1 MLVTIRRRTTCR
13 HCLLP
18 LALWPAL
25 ASYASTPPDIASVAG
40 AAASVEQPTNDA
52 EGARTA
58 APSTAATAADTPHR
72 TTTLD
77 SINVT
82 AQKRVE
88 RVQDVPIA
96 ISVFSAQA
104 LDDFKIDSGSELLRA
119 TPNVN
124 FSKSNFAGYNFSIR
138 GIGTKALSVASDPA
152 VAISFNGMP
161 LVRNRLFE
169 QEYFDVDRVEVLR
182 GPQGTLYG
190 RNAIG
195 GVVNMLPN
203 LPSTDSFEGYVK
215 AENGNFNSRRGQAMF
230 NVPLGDTF
238 AVRVAGAFT
247 QRDGFDYNTQ
257 TERAVNGRDLWS
269 ARASALWTPNE
280 RVTASLIWEHFQED
294 DDRSRTGKQLCTRDR
309 GPSSVAGYDLSNT
322 PWANVY
328 LSQGC
333 LPGSL
338 YDDEAY
344 GTPNGGSLPQ
354 MLGAASIGTPMG
366 YRPGSR
372 TPIWAIGGPKDRPI
386 DPFGDKPQSRDLR
399 EIATDY
405 DPRFKADNDV
415 VQLNLD
421 VDLNEHLTFTSQTG
435 YSRDSYWSTQDYGRY
450 PSDPIFNDSDGLVDL
465 QGNPVYPITPGGV
478 YNDPQLGP
486 SKGMLSADLVD
497 ARSHQWSQEFRLR
510 SQFDGRFN
518 FNVGVNYLDFKI
530 DESYYVFNNLYS
542 MLAELFYN
550 RGAGIGKP
558 PLDCEPGY
566 SKPQLSGKPTSCIYI
581 DPNPIDSLDGDGHN
595 YFRSRNVA
603 QTRSLGVFGEGYW
616 QLTDTLK
623 LTTGLRHTWDR
634 KTTTPYP
641 TQLLLAPDYRAGGF
655 VNSGYPAAEDIVQ
668 KWGETTGRV
677 VLDWTPDIGFTDHTL
692 IYASYSRGYK
702 AGGTNS
708 PLIGGDRDYLTFN
721 DADPR
726 FRPEFVNA
734 FELGT
739 KNTLADGRVQLS
751 ASAFYYDYK
760 DYQVSQIVDR
770 ATLNENFDATLYG
783 LDLEAAWQVTEQL
796 RLNANMG
803 YLKTRIANGE
813 QSIDVLDRT
822 QGNPDWVVVRPWLQQ
837 SSNCIAP
844 ADVVRKI
851 LEAIESSR
859 GIINY
864 NHLNQLCNSKNG
876 LTGGDLLAGEPGSN
890 YLGFSYDPNID
901 APNGGRGFMTDL
913 GGNELPN
920 APRITFNL
928 GAQYT
933 LPVRANW
940 DLTLRGDYYR
950 QGKSYARVYN
960 TEVDKLRAWNNINLS
975 FTLENLSSQVA
986 VQLYVKNL
994 LDDAPITDAFVN
1006 SDDTGAGSNVFTLDP
1021 RIIGLSI
1028 SKRF

>member
-1 MLVTIRRRTTCR
+1 MLVTTCR
-13 HCLLP
+13 NTVCRRCVLT
-18 LALWPAL
+18 LALMPAL
-25 ASYASTPPDIASVAG
+25 ATY
-40 AAASVEQPTNDA
+40 AAAADGNSSNPSDAVAQSDPQAPPT
-52 EGARTA
+52 
-58 APSTAATAADTPHR
+58 SLSPHR

-77 SINVT
+77 SVNVT

-203 LPSTDSFEGYVK
+203 LPSTDSFEAYIK
-215 AENGNFNSRRGQAMF
+215 AENGNFNSRRGQAML

-280 RVTASLIWEHFQED
+280 RVTASLVWEHFQEN
-294 DDRSRTGKQLCTRDR
+294 DDRSRTGKQLCTRDN
-309 GPSSVAGYDLSNT
+309 GPSSVGGREIKDVWT
-322 PWANVY
+322 RDF

-338 YDDEAY
+338 YDDDAF

-354 MLGAASIGTPMG
+354 MLGVAATGTPIG

-372 TPIWAIGGPKDRPI
+372 VPIWAVGGPGVGAL
-386 DPFGDKPQSRDLR
+386 DPFGDRKQSKNLR

-415 VQLNLD
+415 VQFNLD
-421 VDLNEHLTFTSQTG
+421 IDLNEHLTFTSQTG
-435 YSRDSYWSTQDYGRY
+435 YSRDSYWSTQDYNRY
-450 PSDPIFNDSDGLVDL
+450 TSDPIFNDSDGLVDS
-465 QGNPVYPITPGGV
+465 QGNPADSITPGGV
-478 YNDPQLGP
+478 YTDPQLGP

-518 FNVGVNYLDFKI
+518 FNVGVNYLDFNI

-542 MLAELFYN
+542 LLAELLYN
-550 RGAGIGKP
+550 KGAGIGKP

-566 SKPQLSGKPTSCIYI
+566 VKPLPNGQQLSCVYI
-581 DPNPIDSLDGDGHN
+581 DHNPIDSLDGNGHN

-603 QTRSLGVFGEGYW
+603 STRSLGVFGEGYW
-616 QLTDTLK
+616 QLADTLK

-634 KTTTPYP
+634 KITTPYP
-641 TQLLLAPDYRAGGF
+641 TQLLLAPDSRAGGF
-655 VNSGYPAAEDIVQ
+655 VNSGYPAGEDIVQ

-692 IYASYSRGYK
+692 IYASYARGYK

-708 PLIGGDRDYLTFN
+708 PLIDGDREYLTFN

-739 KNTLADGRVQLS
+739 KNTLAGGRVQLS

-783 LDLEAAWQVTEQL
+783 LDLEAAWQATDRL
-796 RLNANMG
+796 RLNANLG
-803 YLKTRIANGE
+803 FLKTRIADGE

-822 QGNPDWVVVRPWLQQ
+822 QGNEDWLVVRPWLQQ

-844 ADVVRKI
+844 VEVVEK
-851 LEAIESSR
+851 LLAAIES
-859 GIINY
+859 GKITHNV
-864 NHLNQLCNSKNG
+864 LNQLCNSKNG
-876 LTGGDLLAGEPGSN
+876 LFGGWLLPGHRYSDM
-890 YLGFSYDPNID
+890 LGFTYDPNID
-901 APNGGRGFMTDL
+901 APNNGRGFMADL

>member
-1 MLVTIRRRTTCR
+1 MPVTACRRTVCR
-13 HCLLP
+13 RCVLT

-25 ASYASTPPDIASVAG
+25 SAYAAPPDAPVPAEEATGHAG
-40 AAASVEQPTNDA
+40 
-52 EGARTA
+52 
-58 APSTAATAADTPHR
+58 HR

-77 SINVT
+77 SVNVT

-88 RVQDVPIA
+88 RIQDVPIA

-104 LDDFKIDSGSELLRA
+104 LDDLKIDSGGELLRA

-124 FSKSNFAGYNFSIR
+124 FSKSNFASYNFSIR

-203 LPSTDSFEGYVK
+203 LPSTDGFEAFVK
-215 AENGNFNSRRGQAMF
+215 AENGNFNSRRGQAML
-230 NVPLGDTF
+230 NVPLSDTF
-238 AVRVAGAFT
+238 AIRAAGAFT
-247 QRDGFDYNTQ
+247 QRDGFDHNTQ
-257 TERAVNGRDLWS
+257 TERRVNGRDLWS
-269 ARASALWTPNE
+269 ARASALWAPNE
-280 RVTASLIWEHFQED
+280 RVTASLVWEHFQEN

-309 GPSSVAGYDLSNT
+309 GPSSVDGYDVGNT
-322 PWANVY
+322 PWASAY

-338 YDDEAY
+338 YDDKAY
-344 GTPNGGSLPQ
+344 GTPNGASLPQ
-354 MLGAASIGTPMG
+354 VLGVASIGTPIG

-372 TPIWAIGGPKDRPI
+372 APIWAVGGPRDTPI
-386 DPFGDKPQSRDLR
+386 DPYGDKPQSRDLR

-421 VDLNEHLTFTSQTG
+421 VDVNQQLTFTSQTG

-450 PSDPIFNDSDGLVDL
+450 SSGPIFNDSDGLVDA
-465 QGNPVYPITPGGV
+465 QGKPVHPITPGGV
-478 YNDPQLGP
+478 YTDPQLGP

-497 ARSHQWSQEFRLR
+497 SRSHQWSQEFRLR

-550 RGAGIGKP
+550 RDGIGKP
-558 PLDCEPGY
+558 PLNCTPGFI
-566 SKPQLSGKPTSCIYI
+566 KPNPGNQPTSCVYI
-581 DPNPIDSLDGDGHN
+581 DPNPVDSLDGNGHN

-603 QTRSLGVFGEGYW
+603 QTRSLGIFGEGYW
-616 QLTDTLK
+616 QLTETLK

-634 KTTTPYP
+634 KVTTPYP
-641 TQLLLAPDYRAGGF
+641 TQLLLAPDFRAGGY
-655 VNSGYPAAEDIVQ
+655 VNSGYPADRDIVQ
-668 KWGETTGRV
+668 NWGETTGRV

-692 IYASYSRGYK
+692 MYASYARGYK

-708 PLIGGDRDYLTFN
+708 PLIGGNREFLSFN
-721 DADPR
+721 DSDAQ

-739 KNTLADGRVQLS
+739 KNTLAGGRVQLS

-760 DYQVSQIVDR
+760 DYQISQIVDR

-783 LDLEAAWQVTEQL
+783 LDLEAAWQATERL
-796 RLNANMG
+796 RLNANLG

-822 QGNPDWVVVRPWLQQ
+822 QGNLDWVVVRPWLQQ

-844 ADVVRKI
+844 ADIVRKI

-859 GIINY
+859 GRIAYNY
-864 NHLNQLCNSKNG
+864 LNQLCNSKNG
-876 LTGGDLLAGEPGSN
+876 LTGEDLLPGSPGAE
-890 YLGFSYDPNID
+890 YLGFSYDPNRD
-901 APNGGRGFMTDL
+901 APNGGRGFMADL

-928 GAQYT
+928 GTQYT
-933 LPVRANW
+933 LPLRANW

-960 TEVDKLRAWNNINLS
+960 TEVDKLRAWNNVNLS
-975 FTLENLSSQVA
+975 FTLENLSNQLA
-986 VQLYVKNL
+986 IQLYVKNL
-994 LDDAPITDAFVN
+994 FDAAPITDAFVN

>member
-1 MLVTIRRRTTCR
+1 MSNTARRRTACR
-13 HCLLP
+13 HCLLT

-25 ASYASTPPDIASVAG
+25 AAY
-40 AAASVEQPTNDA
+40 
-52 EGARTA
+52 A
-58 APSTAATAADTPHR
+58 APPEDRGTPTDTPHAAQR
-72 TTTLD
+72 TTTLE
-77 SINVT
+77 SVNVT

-88 RVQDVPIA
+88 RIQDVPIA

-104 LDDFKIDSGSELLRA
+104 LDDLKIDSGGELLRA

-124 FSKSNFAGYNFSIR
+124 FSKSNFASYNFSIR

-203 LPSTDSFEGYVK
+203 LPSTDGFEAFVK
-215 AENGNFNSRRGQAMF
+215 AENGNFSSRRGQAML
-230 NVPLGDTF
+230 NVPLSDTF
-238 AVRVAGAFT
+238 AIRAAGAFT

-257 TERAVNGRDLWS
+257 TERRVNGRDLWS
-269 ARASALWTPNE
+269 ARASALWTPSE
-280 RVTASLIWEHFQED
+280 RVTASLVWEHFQED
-294 DDRSRTGKQLCTRDR
+294 DDRSRTGKQLCTRDP
-309 GPSSVAGYDLSNT
+309 GPDKVGNHQIKDIWSRNF
-322 PWANVY
+322 

-338 YDDEAY
+338 YSDDAF

-354 MLGAASIGTPMG
+354 VLGVAGIGTPIG
-366 YRPGSR
+366 FRPGSR
-372 TPIWAIGGPKDRPI
+372 TPIWAVGGPGQGTVDPYRDR
-386 DPFGDKPQSRDLR
+386 KQSPNLR

-415 VQLNLD
+415 VQLNFDAELTP
-421 VDLNEHLTFTSQTG
+421 HLTFTSQTG

-450 PSDPIFNDSDGLVDL
+450 SSDPIFNDSDGLVDR
-465 QGNPVYPITPGGV
+465 QGNPVHSITPGGV
-478 YNDPQLGP
+478 YTDPQLGP

-497 ARSHQWSQEFRLR
+497 ARSRQWSQEFRLR

-518 FNVGVNYLDFKI
+518 FNVGVNYLDFQI

-542 MLAELFYN
+542 LLAELFYN
-550 RGAGIGKP
+550 QPPAIGKP
-558 PLDCEPGY
+558 PRECEPGY
-566 SKPQLSGKPTSCIYI
+566 SKPYLPGFPLSCVYI
-581 DPNPIDSLDGDGHN
+581 DPNGIDSLDGNGHN

-603 QTRSLGVFGEGYW
+603 RTRSLGVFGEGYW
-616 QLTDTLK
+616 QLSDTLK

-641 TQLLLAPDYRAGGF
+641 TQLLLAPDYRAGGY
-655 VNSGYPAAEDIVQ
+655 VNSGYPADEDIVQ

-708 PLIGGDRDYLTFN
+708 PLIGGDRDFLSFN
-721 DADPR
+721 DVDPR

-739 KNTLADGRVQLS
+739 KNTLAGGRVQLS

-760 DYQVSQIVDR
+760 DYQVSQIADR

-783 LDLEAAWQVTEQL
+783 LDLEAAWQATERL
-796 RLNANMG
+796 RFNANLG

-822 QGNPDWVVVRPWLQQ
+822 QGNPDWIVVRPWLQQ

-844 ADVVRKI
+844 VEIVGKLLD
-851 LEAIESSR
+851 AI
-859 GIINY
+859 GAGTAPQNI
-864 NHLNQLCNSKNG
+864 LNQLCNSKNG
-876 LTGGDLLAGEPGSN
+876 LFGGFLLPGSP
-890 YLGFSYDPNID
+890 YSDRLGFTYDPEVD
-901 APNGGRGFMTDL
+901 GPNGGRGFMADL

-928 GAQYT
+928 GTQYT
-933 LPVRANW
+933 LPLRANW

-986 VQLYVKNL
+986 IQLYVKNL
-994 LDDAPITDAFVN
+994 LDAAPITDAFVN

>member
-1 MLVTIRRRTTCR
+1 MPITRCRRSACR
-13 HCLLP
+13 RCLLTV
-18 LALWPAL
+18 ALWPAM
-25 ASYASTPPDIASVAG
+25 AAHAATPSDAPNSIE
-40 AAASVEQPTNDA
+40 AASPADPVSP
-52 EGARTA
+52 A
-58 APSTAATAADTPHR
+58 APHR

-152 VAISFNGMP
+152 VAISFNSMP

-203 LPSTDSFEGYVK
+203 LPSTDSFEAYVK
-215 AENGNFNSRRGQAMF
+215 AENGNYNSRRGQAML
-230 NVPLGDTF
+230 NVPLSDTF
-238 AVRVAGAFT
+238 AVRAAGAFT

-257 TERAVNGRDLWS
+257 TDRAVNGRDLWS
-269 ARASALWTPNE
+269 VRASALWAPNE
-280 RVTASLIWEHFQED
+280 RVTASLVWEHFQEN

-309 GPSSVAGYDLSNT
+309 GPDAVGNREIKDVWTRNF
-322 PWANVY
+322 

-338 YDDEAY
+338 YDDAAF

-354 MLGAASIGTPMG
+354 MLGVAGVGTTMG

-372 TPIWAIGGPKDRPI
+372 VPVWALGGPGIGAI
-386 DPFGDKPQSRDLR
+386 DPFGDKDQSRNLR

-415 VQLNLD
+415 VQFNLD
-421 VDLNEHLTFTSQTG
+421 VDLSEKLTFTSQTG

-450 PSDPIFNDSDGLVDL
+450 PSDAIFNDSDGLVDL
-465 QGNPVYPITPGGV
+465 QGNPVYPITPGGI

-497 ARSHQWSQEFRLR
+497 ARSRQWSQEFRLR

-518 FNVGVNYLDFKI
+518 FNVGVNYLDFQI

-550 RGAGIGKP
+550 RGAGFGKP
-558 PLDCEPGY
+558 PLECEPGY
-566 SKPQLSGKPTSCIYI
+566 SKPPLAPGFPVSCVYI
-581 DPNPIDSLDGDGHN
+581 DPNPIDSLDGNGHN

-603 QTRSLGVFGEGYW
+603 NTRSLGIFGEGYW
-616 QLTDTLK
+616 QLNDTLK
-623 LTTGLRHTWDR
+623 LTTGLRHTWDH

-655 VNSGYPAAEDIVQ
+655 VNSGYPAGEDIVQ
-668 KWGETTGRV
+668 KWGETTGRA

-692 IYASYSRGYK
+692 IYASYARGYK

-708 PLIGGDRDYLTFN
+708 PLIDGDRNYLTFN
-721 DADPR
+721 DSDPR

-739 KNTLADGRVQLS
+739 KNTLAGGRVQLS

-760 DYQVSQIVDR
+760 DYQVSQIADR

-783 LDLEAAWQVTEQL
+783 LDLEAAWQATDRL
-796 RLNANMG
+796 RLNANLG
-803 YLKTRIANGE
+803 YLKTRIADGE

-822 QGNPDWVVVRPWLQQ
+822 QGNKDWMVVRPWLQQ

-844 ADVVRKI
+844 VEVVEK
-851 LEAIESSR
+851 LLAAIDK
-859 GIINY
+859 GLAPTI
-864 NHLNQLCNSKNG
+864 LNQLCNSKNG
-876 LTGGDLLAGEPGSN
+876 LFGGDLLPGSLTSIN
-890 YLGFSYDPNID
+890 RLDGLTYDPNID
-901 APNGGRGFMTDL
+901 APNNGRGFMADL

-960 TEVDKLRAWNNINLS
+960 TDVDKLRAWNNINLS

-994 LDDAPITDAFVN
+994 LDDTPITDAFVN